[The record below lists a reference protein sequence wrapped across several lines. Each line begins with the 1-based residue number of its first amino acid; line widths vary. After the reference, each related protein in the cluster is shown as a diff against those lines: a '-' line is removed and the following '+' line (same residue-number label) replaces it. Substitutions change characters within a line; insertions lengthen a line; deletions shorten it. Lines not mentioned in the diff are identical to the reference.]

1 MDMTASL
8 TQFLIV
14 CPLLFAAGFVDA
26 VAGGGGLI
34 SLPACLI
41 AGLPTH
47 RALGTNKLSS
57 FMGTSLAAARYARQG
72 FIPWKQGAFCV
83 VCAVIGSFGGAHLAL
98 MIHEDIFRVIMLG
111 ILPLTGAYV
120 LRSRALKDGT
130 EPYPAKKTTL
140 IAMAVS
146 LGVGLYDGFYGP
158 GSGTFLLLL
167 LTGAAHME
175 LTRANGVAKLVNLFT
190 DLTTVSVYLLNG
202 KVDWALG
209 LAAGVFS
216 LGGSYLGTVWF
227 TRGGSRSVK
236 PVIILVLAV
245 FFVKTVWELI
255 AGA

>member
-1 MDMTASL
+1 MTATL

-14 CPLLFAAGFVDA
+14 CPLLFIAGFVDA

-57 FMGTSLAAARYARQG
+57 FMGTTLATARYARQG
-72 FIPWKQGAFCV
+72 FIPWKQGACCV
-83 VCAVIGSFGGAHLAL
+83 VCAVIGSFCGAHIAL
-98 MIHEDIFRVIMLG
+98 MIHEDVFRVIMLG

-120 LRSRALKDGT
+120 LRSRAFKEGLS
-130 EPYPAKKTTL
+130 PYPQTKTML
-140 IAMAVS
+140 IAMAVA

-175 LTRANGVAKLVNLFT
+175 LTRANGIAKLVNLFT
-190 DLTTVSVYLLNG
+190 DMTTVSVYLFNG
-202 KVDWALG
+202 KVDWVLG

-227 TRGGSRSVK
+227 TKGGTRKVK
-236 PVIILVLAV
+236 PIIVLVLTV
-245 FFVKTVWELI
+245 FFVKTVWEL
-255 AGA
+255 AAER

>member
-1 MDMTASL
+1 MTATLS
-8 TQFLIV
+8 QFLIV

-57 FMGTSLAAARYARQG
+57 FMGTSLATASYAKQG
-72 FIPWKQGAFCV
+72 FIPWKQAACCV
-83 VCAVIGSFGGAHLAL
+83 VGAVIGSFCGAHLAL
-98 MIHEDIFRVIMLG
+98 MIHENVFRIVMLV

-120 LRSRALKDGT
+120 LRSHAFKEGLA
-130 EPYPAKKTTL
+130 PYPAKKTTL

-167 LTGAAHME
+167 LTGAAHLE
-175 LTRANGVAKLVNLFT
+175 LTRANGIAKLVNLFT
-190 DLTTVSVYLLNG
+190 DLTTVSVYLFNG
-202 KVDWALG
+202 KVDWVLG
-209 LAAGVFS
+209 LVAGVFS
-216 LGGSYLGTVWF
+216 IGGSYLGTIWF
-227 TRGGSRSVK
+227 TKGGTRKVK
-236 PVIILVLAV
+236 PVIILVLAI
-245 FFVKTVWELI
+245 FFIKTVWEI
-255 AGA
+255 AAKQ

>member
-1 MDMTASL
+1 MTATL
-8 TQFLIV
+8 TRFLII
-14 CPLLFAAGFVDA
+14 CPLLFVAGFVDA

-57 FMGTSLAAARYARQG
+57 FMGTALATARYAKKG
-72 FIPWKQGAFCV
+72 FIPWKQAACCV
-83 VCAVIGSFGGAHLAL
+83 GCAVIGSFCGAHLAL
-98 MIHEDIFRVIMLG
+98 MIREDFFRLLMLG

-120 LRSRALKDGT
+120 LRSHALKEGLA
-130 EPYPAKKTTL
+130 PYAAKKTTL

-175 LTRANGVAKLVNLFT
+175 LTSANGVAKLVNLFT
-190 DLTTVSVYLLNG
+190 DLTTVSVYLFNG
-202 KVDWALG
+202 KVDWMLG

-216 LGGSYLGTVWF
+216 IGGSYLGTIWF
-227 TRGGSRSVK
+227 TRGGARSVK
-236 PVIILVLAV
+236 PVVILVLAV
-245 FFVKTVWELI
+245 FFVKTVWELV
-255 AGA
+255 AGS